1 MIELQVLNKV
11 LETGSLTFL
20 RQNDITADYFISYQ
34 EEYQFIMTHYQQ
46 YGNIPNKETFIQH
59 FDQFD
64 LMVVTESDKYLIET
78 LAEQYIYS
86 KMVPVVH
93 KLADMVTNDAKGAV
107 DWLRGEMATISQLA
121 AQYKAGYDIV
131 KNADDRKTEYERR
144 VNLKGLLGITTGI
157 PELDE
162 ITHGWMRGEEL
173 VTIVGRT
180 NEGKTWVMLF
190 FLVIAWQSGES
201 VLLYS
206 GEMGHLQTG
215 FRFDTLNAKF
225 SNKGLMQ
232 GKTELGAGGEPKDDK
247 EYYEYLTNL
256 GSKENPFIVVTPKD
270 LGGKRLNIP
279 VLHDLIEQYK
289 PTIIGIDQLSLMDD
303 YRATKGEQTRLRYTH
318 IAEDLFTTSETYG
331 VPILSPAQA
340 KRGDKKDDEN
350 TPKTEDV
357 AESDGIPQ
365 NSSRVIGIKH
375 MGTTMKLGIPK
386 NRYGP
391 NNQELMLLWDIDKGV
406 VKPFLQ
412 ASVDKDGKATD
423 TTSLVGGEELF

>member
-1 MIELQVLNKV
+1 
-11 LETGSLTFL
+11 
-20 RQNDITADYFISYQ
+20 
-34 EEYQFIMTHYQQ
+34 
-46 YGNIPNKETFIQH
+46 
-59 FDQFD
+59 
-64 LMVVTESDKYLIET
+64 
-78 LAEQYIYS
+78 
-86 KMVPVVH
+86 
-93 KLADMVTNDAKGAV
+93 
-107 DWLRGEMATISQLA
+107 
-121 AQYKAGYDIV
+121 
-131 KNADDRKTEYERR
+131 
-144 VNLKGLLGITTGI
+144 
-157 PELDE
+157 
-162 ITHGWMRGEEL
+162 
-173 VTIVGRT
+173 
-180 NEGKTWVMLF
+180 
-190 FLVIAWQSGES
+190 
-201 VLLYS
+201 
-206 GEMGHLQTG
+206 
-215 FRFDTLNAKF
+215 
-225 SNKGLMQ
+225 MQ

-256 GSKENPFIVVTPKD
+256 GTKENPFIVVTPKD
-270 LGGKRLNIP
+270 LGGKRLSIP

-289 PTIIGIDQLSLMDD
+289 PNIIGIDQLSLMDD

-331 VPILSPAQA
+331 IPILSPAQA
-340 KRGDKKDDEN
+340 KRGEKKNDEE

-375 MGTTMKLGIPK
+375 MGATMKLGIPK